1 MEDLTNK
8 ILKLLR
14 EENVQDRDI
23 RSKMSI
29 ITDDIEHI
37 LWEKITISF
46 PLLCNLMD
54 TVWYNLEHVV
64 GGGKTKGLDNL
75 RLLGSKYPTL
85 MYTANNDM
93 YVDTDKIQPLLIELE
108 DISNKWS
115 NDWTLVQLFTK
126 SQEGW
131 NGGND
136 NPSPVVIYDPSA
148 GESPS
153 RLGYKSNT
161 TFGLLDSKGNEL
173 APSQHE
179 TVLCSIET
187 KLGTY
192 DKEPLMRSLLSKLIE
207 TCKKAI
213 KNNKGIAFDYETY
226 NYMN

>member
-1 MEDLTNK
+1 
-8 ILKLLR
+8 
-14 EENVQDRDI
+14 
-23 RSKMSI
+23 MSI
-29 ITDDIEHI
+29 IIDDIEHI
-37 LWEKITISF
+37 LWEKITVSF

-64 GGGKTKGLDNL
+64 GGGNTKGLDDL
-75 RLLGSKYPTL
+75 RFLGSKYPTL

-93 YVDTDKIQPLLIELE
+93 YVDPEKIQYLLKELE

-115 NDWTLVQLFTK
+115 NEWTFVQLFTK

-131 NGGND
+131 NGGSD
-136 NPSPVVIYDPSA
+136 NPSPVVIYDPNA

-153 RLGYKSNT
+153 RLGYKHNGNS
-161 TFGLLDSKGNEL
+161 GLLDLNGNQL
-173 APSQHE
+173 ASSQHE

-192 DKEPLMRSLLSKLIE
+192 DREPLIKALLGKLIE

-213 KNNKGIAFDYETY
+213 KSNKGIAFDYESY
-226 NYMN
+226 NYLN